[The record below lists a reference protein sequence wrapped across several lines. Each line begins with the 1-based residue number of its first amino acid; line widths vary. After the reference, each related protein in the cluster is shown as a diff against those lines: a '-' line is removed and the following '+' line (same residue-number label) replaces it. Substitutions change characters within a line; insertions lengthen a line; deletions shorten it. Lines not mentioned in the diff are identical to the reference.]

1 MNRIGFNKPYLAGRE
16 FEYMRQA
23 IASTH
28 ISGDGSFTARGHGF
42 FEQRYGFRK
51 CLLTSSCTDALEM
64 CALLARLEPGDE
76 VIAPAYAFVSTANA
90 FALRGAKI
98 VFADSEATN
107 PNIDAGA
114 LEPLISEKTRAI
126 VLIHYAGV
134 ACDMDRILQLAE
146 SRGILVIEDAAHAID
161 SHYRGRPLG
170 GLGHLAAFSFHETK
184 NVISG
189 EGGMLIVNDKRFLE
203 RADIIRQKGTNRSAF
218 FRGEVDKYSWVD
230 LGSSFLPSDLIAA
243 FLLAQLEKL
252 DEIQR
257 RRLDIWDRY
266 WNGLRELEAEGF
278 LKLPFIPDYAE
289 NNAHMFYILCRSLQE
304 RTSLIRLLAENNIG
318 AVFHYLSLHSS
329 PYYAVKHD
337 GRSLP
342 RSDYYMDH
350 LLRLPFYCELNH
362 GEQDRVIGCIR
373 EFYAQAS

>member
-1 MNRIGFNKPYLAGRE
+1 MDRIGFNKPYLAGRE
-16 FEYMRQA
+16 FEYMQQA

-28 ISGDGSFTARGHGF
+28 ISGDGSFTARCHSF

-64 CALLARLEPGDE
+64 CALLANLEPGDE
-76 VIAPAYAFVSTANA
+76 VIVPSYAFVSTANA

-107 PNIDAGA
+107 PNIDAGC
-114 LEPLISEKTRAI
+114 LEPLITGKTRAI

-134 ACDMDRILQLAE
+134 ACDMDRIMRLVE
-146 SRGILVIEDAAHAID
+146 NRGILVIEDAAHAID
-161 SHYRGRPLG
+161 SHYRRRPLG

-184 NVISG
+184 NVICG
-189 EGGMLIVNDKRFLE
+189 EGGMLIVNDERFLE

-252 DEIQR
+252 DDIQS
-257 RRLDIWDRY
+257 RRLDIWIRY
-266 WNGLRELEAEGF
+266 REGLRELETAG
-278 LKLPFIPDYAE
+278 LLRLPFIPDYAE

-304 RTSLIRLLAENNIG
+304 RSDLIRHLAQNNIG

-329 PYYAVKHD
+329 PYYCGKHD
-337 GRSLP
+337 GRRLP
-342 RSDYYMDH
+342 NSDYYMDH
-350 LLRLPFYCELNH
+350 LLRLPFYYELSH

-373 EFYAQAS
+373 EFYGLSE